1 MSKAVQIETNR
12 VDFIQGYQDLEQF
25 IMIMVLYIYTE
36 GFQSSNALN
45 STSRKLLLNTLK
57 MSGKTEILGQDELN
71 GSEYLTFAY

>member
-1 MSKAVQIETNR
+1 M
-12 VDFIQGYQDLEQF
+12 
-25 IMIMVLYIYTE
+25 MIMVLYIYTE